1 MSLAEVVYSARFRS
15 TETIERGRTQVL
27 SCPTMRAGATATPSI
42 GTFTLYRPDRTQLV
56 APSAVTIA
64 GGIATFSLAG
74 GVTTAEILSEGYLV
88 EWALTMPDGIVHT
101 FRNDAAVCRRTL
113 YPVISDTDLL
123 QRHSDL
129 TALLGGASSYQ
140 SYIDEA
146 FFTIANRLIAQGRR
160 PCLVIQ
166 PSALREAH
174 LMLTLHLIF
183 LDFQTSAGDSGRWQA
198 LASYYGTAYEAAWG
212 QIRFVYDE
220 ADENVVD
227 VTKKKSATSVVW
239 TGGRGDSLVAWWR

>member
-27 SCPTMRAGATATPSI
+27 SCPTMRAGATATPSG
-42 GTFTLYRPDRTQLV
+42 GTFTLYRPDQTQLV

-64 GGIATFSLAG
+64 GGIATYSLAG
-74 GVTTAEILSEGYLV
+74 GVTTAELLSEGFLV
-88 EWALTMPDGIVHT
+88 EWALAMPDGTVQT

-113 YPVISDTDLL
+113 FPVISDTDLL
-123 QRHSDL
+123 MRHSDL
-129 TALLGGASSYQ
+129 SALLGGAASYQ
-140 SYIDEA
+140 AYIDEA
-146 FFTIANRLIAQGRR
+146 FFTICNRLIAQGRR

-198 LASYYGTAYEAAWG
+198 LASYYGTAYESAWG

-220 ADENVVD
+220 ADENLVD
-227 VTKKKSATSVVW
+227 VSKKKAATSVVW
-239 TGGRGDSLVAWWR
+239 TGGRGDSLITWWR